1 MITATDFKPAPLI
14 RHPQIQSVL
23 ATKSPRRR
31 KWLRSGSR
39 MEAVATHHLLDAGDG
54 VRLTGWLSR
63 QDLREPRGLCVLI
76 HGWEG
81 SHDSAYLYSMACALF
96 GAGYDVFRLNLRD
109 HGGTH
114 HLNRE
119 VFHSARIAE
128 VLGAIRAVQALD
140 PLRPSDRHLFVV
152 GFSLGGNFALR
163 VGIHG
168 PAAGVHPRLT
178 IGICPSV
185 NPRAT
190 IEAIDNGSAMFRW
203 YFMRKWRATVN
214 AKAAAWPEYAAAAEA
229 YLRMNRLIDITAR
242 FAEEQTEYGAL
253 ESYLAAYTLNPKQIL
268 EAASP
273 LAIIT
278 AADDPVIPLADFRG
292 LDTRGALQAFEITAH
307 GGHCGFIEN
316 LGLESWAERRVLA
329 LLDQARR

>member
-1 MITATDFKPAPLI
+1 MINTHDFRPAPLI
-14 RHPQIQSVL
+14 RHAQIQSVL

-31 KWLRSGSR
+31 KWLRRGSR
-39 MEAVATHHLLDAGDG
+39 MESVSTHHMLDAGDG

-63 QDLREPRGLCVLI
+63 QDGREPRGLVVLI

-81 SHDSAYLYSMACALF
+81 SHESTYLYSMACALY

-128 VLGAIRAVQALD
+128 VLGAIRTVQVLA
-140 PLRPSDRHLFVV
+140 PAQPLFVV

-163 VGIHG
+163 VGMHG
-168 PAAGVHPRLT
+168 PAAGVQPRLT
-178 IGICPSV
+178 IGICPSI

-190 IEAIDNGSAMFRW
+190 VEAIDNGSAMFRW

-214 AKAAAWPEYAAAAEA
+214 AKAAAWPEYAAAAES
-229 YLRMNRLIDITAR
+229 YLRMQRLIDITAR

-253 ESYLAAYTLNPKQIL
+253 EPYLAAYTLAPEQIVG
-268 EAASP
+268 AASP

-278 AADDPVIPLADFRG
+278 AADDPVIPLGDFRG
-292 LDTRGALQAFEITAH
+292 LDVRGALQAFEVTAH

-316 LGLESWAERRVLA
+316 LDLESWAERRVLS
-329 LLDQARR
+329 LLDAAAR

>member
-1 MITATDFKPAPLI
+1 VINAPDFRPAALI
-14 RHPQIQSVL
+14 RHAQIQSVL

-39 MEAVATHHLLDAGDG
+39 MEAVATHHVLDAGDG

-63 QDLREPRGLCVLI
+63 QEAREARGLCVLI

-81 SHDSAYLYSMACALF
+81 SHDSTYLYSMACALF
-96 GAGYDVFRLNLRD
+96 AAGYDVFRLNLRD

-119 VFHSARIAE
+119 VFHSARIGE

-140 PLRPSDRHLFVV
+140 TAQPRDRPLFVV

-168 PAAGVHPRLT
+168 PAAGVQPRLT

-190 IEAIDNGSAMFRW
+190 VEAIDSGSALFRW

-214 AKAAAWPEYAAAAEA
+214 AKAAAWPEYATSAES
-229 YLRMNRLIDITAR
+229 YLRMNKLLDITAR

-253 ESYLAAYTLNPKQIL
+253 EPYLAAYTLAPERIL
-268 EAASP
+268 EAPSP

-292 LDTRGALQAFEITAH
+292 LEVRGALQAFEITAH

-329 LLDQARR
+329 LLDQAGR

>member
-1 MITATDFKPAPLI
+1 MITAPDFQPPRLI
-14 RHPQIQSVL
+14 RHAQIQSIL

-31 KWLRSGSR
+31 KWLAAGSR
-39 MEAVATHHLLDAGDG
+39 MEAVAIHHVLDAGDG
-54 VRLTGWLSR
+54 IRLSGYHSQQTDR
-63 QDLREPRGLCVLI
+63 PARGLVVLI

-81 SHDSAYLYSMACALF
+81 SHESTYLYSMACALY
-96 GAGYDVFRLNLRD
+96 GAGYNVFRLNLRD

-140 PLRPSDRHLFVV
+140 ATQPLFVI

-168 PAAGVHPRLT
+168 PDAGVAPRLT
-178 IGICPSV
+178 IGICPSI

-190 IEAIDNGSAMFRW
+190 IAAIDDGSALFRW
-203 YFMRKWRATVN
+203 YFMNKWRKTVR
-214 AKAAAWPEYAAAAEA
+214 AKAAAWPEFAAVAES
-229 YLRMNRLIDITAR
+229 YLQMDTLLDITAR
-242 FAEEQTEYGAL
+242 FAEELTEYGAMDP
-253 ESYLAAYTLNPKQIL
+253 YLSAYTLTHEQIL
-268 EAASP
+268 GAPSP

-278 AADDPVIPLADFRG
+278 AADDPVIPLEDFRG
-292 LDTRGALQAFEITAH
+292 LAPSGSLRHFEVTAH

-316 LGLESWAERRVLA
+316 LQLQSWAERRVLDLFA
-329 LLDQARR
+329 AAA

>member
-1 MITATDFKPAPLI
+1 MITAHDFRPAALI
-14 RHPQIQSVL
+14 RHAQIQSVL

-31 KWLRSGSR
+31 KWLAAGSR
-39 MEAVATHHLLDAGDG
+39 MEAVAQHHVLDAGDG
-54 VRLTGWLSR
+54 VRLTGYLSK
-63 QDLREPRGLCVLI
+63 QDQREPRGLVVLI

-81 SHDSAYLYSMACALF
+81 CHDSTYLYSMACALF

-119 VFHSARIAE
+119 VFHSARIKE
-128 VLGAIRAVQALD
+128 VVGAIAAVQALD
-140 PLRPSDRHLFVV
+140 AAQPLFVI

-168 PAAGVHPRLT
+168 PASGVVPQLT
-178 IGICPSV
+178 IGVCPSV

-190 IEAIDNGSAMFRW
+190 IAAIDQGSALFRW
-203 YFMRKWRATVN
+203 YFMSKWRKTVN
-214 AKAAAWPEYAAAAEA
+214 AKVAAWPEYAASAQS
-229 YLRMNRLIDITAR
+229 YLQMKRLLDITAR
-242 FAEEQTEYGAL
+242 FAEEQTEYGAMDP
-253 ESYLAAYTLNPKQIL
+253 YLAAYTLTPDHIL
-268 EAASP
+268 DAPSP

-278 AADDPVIPLADFRG
+278 AADDPVIPIEDFRG
-292 LDTRGALQAFEITAH
+292 LAKTRSLRALEVTAH

-316 LGLESWAERRVLA
+316 LSLQSWAERRVLDLFERA
-329 LLDQARR
+329 ST